1 MKYVPRKL
9 WVAVLALVASEA
21 GAQTLQN
28 QNNPPQIVVA
38 ASADVHLQPDRA
50 TISFAVETHAQ
61 TAGVAAAE
69 NAKRQ
74 KAVMDALRS
83 KIGQHDQISTTSYS
97 VSTDD
102 RYDSGQRKI
111 VGYTARNTVLV
122 ETRIPENV
130 GAFIDVA
137 LANGSNLVSGL
148 RFWSSATDGARR
160 DALTLAVNK
169 ARADADAM
177 AKAAGGSLGA
187 LLELSSQST
196 SPPTAFEGM
205 VAMRAAAPETPISPT
220 ELIVTATVS
229 ARWTFIPS
237 K

>member
-1 MKYVPRKL
+1 MLCVG
-9 WVAVLALVASEA
+9 VLALVS
-21 GAQTLQN
+21 AQADAQIPQN
-28 QNNPPQIVVA
+28 QSNPPQVVIS

-50 TISFAVETHAQ
+50 TIWFSVETRAQ

-83 KIGQHDQISTTSYS
+83 KIGQQDQISTTSYS

-102 RYDSGQRKI
+102 RYDSGQRKV
-111 VGYTARNTVLV
+111 VGYVARNTVLV
-122 ETRIPENV
+122 ETRAPERV

-169 ARADADAM
+169 ARSDADAM
-177 AKAAGGSLGA
+177 ARAAGGSLGA
-187 LLELSSQST
+187 LLELSSQGT
-196 SPPTAFEGM
+196 SLPTAVEGM

-220 ELIVTATVS
+220 ELTVTATVS
-229 ARWTFIPS
+229 ARWTFVPG